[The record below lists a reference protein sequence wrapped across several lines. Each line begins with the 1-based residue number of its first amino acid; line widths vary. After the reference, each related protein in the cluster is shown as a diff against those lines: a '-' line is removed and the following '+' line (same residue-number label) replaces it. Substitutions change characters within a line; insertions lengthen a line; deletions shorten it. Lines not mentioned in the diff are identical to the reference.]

1 MSDRVFQALGVK
13 DELEALRMIES
24 INKFLADVK
33 AITGRDTFTAS
44 TTSIKVAASFLKEV
58 GAAATAEGG
67 IEEGHAPPTADQL
80 LGKVLA
86 WKTSFENLPALEAER
101 DELKEKVRNDRVEAL
116 IALGRED
123 VRPGCNEHAG
133 KLTPALATYFRNR
146 KVEVEEVEAYLKSAS
161 RVLPGERSQPETA
174 SGSPITVNAEGRV
187 TDAQG
192 RTYEEILP
200 AEKQDLKHRDPDL
213 WKAMRDDW
221 EKHGRPPG
229 VVEKS
234 SDRP

>member
-33 AITGRDTFTAS
+33 VITGRDTFSAS
-44 TTSIKVAASFLKEV
+44 TNSIKVASSFLKEI

-67 IEEGHAPPTADQL
+67 VEEGIAPPSPDQL

-86 WKTSFENLPALEAER
+86 WKSSYDKLPALETER
-101 DELKEKVRNDRVEAL
+101 DELKEKVRCDRVEAL
-116 IALGRED
+116 IALGREE

-133 KLTPALATYFRNR
+133 KLTPALAAYFRAR
-146 KVEVEEVEAYLKSAS
+146 KVEVEEVDAYLKSAS
-161 RVLPGERSQPETA
+161 RVLPGERHQPETA

-187 TDAQG
+187 TDAES

-200 AEKQDLKHRDPDL
+200 AERQALKHRDPDL
-213 WKAMRDDW
+213 WKAMKADW
-221 EKHGRPPG
+221 EKHGCPPG
-229 VVEKS
+229 IVERQS
-234 SDRP
+234 